1 MNAQAFSKM
10 PKGGGPA
17 GAVASALVAVGV
29 VGAIGYNSVF
39 TGDTAFTRFIDSQ
52 LNDL

>member
-39 TGDTAFTRFIDSQ
+39 TGDAIREDLPISK
-52 LNDL
+52 LN